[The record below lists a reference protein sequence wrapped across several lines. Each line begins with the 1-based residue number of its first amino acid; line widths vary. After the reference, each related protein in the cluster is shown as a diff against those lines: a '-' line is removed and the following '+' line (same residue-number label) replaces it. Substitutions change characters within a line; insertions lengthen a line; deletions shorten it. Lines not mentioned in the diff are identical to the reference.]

1 MAFRI
6 KFSAGTAHKSE
17 RTIPRRSVV
26 QVYFAANHRSLAY
39 YNDRFDLKPG
49 DLVFVDGKLAGQRG
63 RVTQVNYSFKI
74 RLSDYK
80 RVISVADI
88 AVDGLFYAAGS
99 HLVTFDRGVL
109 PACQAAGWFLPPAD
123 PEEEFASGADD
134 EAFSLDELWASDAM
148 FQRGYDYYKRGLVRY
163 IAWTAG
169 RGTPLWRARLPMRWS
184 LPGKTEKSAV
194 WSAPASAAAA
204 ASTRRRSCC
213 NCRICWDGSR
223 GSTRTPTRAAAILP
237 PSTGRRCLN
246 TPWIAGKTARLRH
259 KLGIFPQ
266 QRPAA
271 GGASAISP
279 AANFLLPT
287 EGKCDR
293 IPL

>member
-123 PEEEFASGADD
+123 PEEEFASGADN

-163 IAWTAG
+163 ISLDGRAGYALVEGTAPYEVEFAWENGEISRLVCSCFCSGCCKHQAAVMLQLQDLLG
-169 RGTPLWRARLPMRWS
+169 RIEGQYPDAYARS
-184 LPGKTEKSAV
+184 GYFAAV
-194 WSAPASAAAA
+194 YRQTLFEYAV
-204 ASTRRRSCC
+204 
-213 NCRICWDGSR
+213 DSR
-223 GSTRTPTRAAAILP
+223 ENGPFP
-237 PSTGRRCLN
+237 P
-246 TPWIAGKTARLRH
+246 
-259 KLGIFPQ
+259 
-266 QRPAA
+266 
-271 GGASAISP
+271 
-279 AANFLLPT
+279 
-287 EGKCDR
+287 
-293 IPL
+293 

>member
-1 MAFRI
+1 MAFSI

-88 AVDGLFYAAGS
+88 AVDGLFYAAAS

-163 IAWTAG
+163 ISLDGRAGYALVEGTAPYEVEFAWENG
-169 RGTPLWRARLPMRWS
+169 EISRLVCS
-184 LPGKTEKSAV
+184 CFCSGCCKHQAAV
-194 WSAPASAAAA
+194 MLQLQ
-204 ASTRRRSCC
+204 
-213 NCRICWDGSR
+213 D
-223 GSTRTPTRAAAILP
+223 L
-237 PSTGRRCLN
+237 
-246 TPWIAGKTARLRH
+246 
-259 KLGIFPQ
+259 LGWC
-266 QRPAA
+266 
-271 GGASAISP
+271 
-279 AANFLLPT
+279 
-287 EGKCDR
+287 EW
-293 IPL
+293 

>member
-1 MAFRI
+1 MAFSI

-163 IAWTAG
+163 ISLDGRAGYALVEGTAPYEVEFAWENG
-169 RGTPLWRARLPMRWS
+169 EISRLVCS
-184 LPGKTEKSAV
+184 CFCSGCCKHQA
-194 WSAPASAAAA
+194 
-204 ASTRRRSCC
+204 RSCC

-266 QRPAA
+266 QRP
-271 GGASAISP
+271 
-279 AANFLLPT
+279 T
-287 EGKCDR
+287 EDVGPYKALCQR
-293 IPL
+293 

>member
-109 PACQAAGWFLPPAD
+109 PA
-123 PEEEFASGADD
+123 
-134 EAFSLDELWASDAM
+134 
-148 FQRGYDYYKRGLVRY
+148 
-163 IAWTAG
+163 
-169 RGTPLWRARLPMRWS
+169 
-184 LPGKTEKSAV
+184 
-194 WSAPASAAAA
+194 
-204 ASTRRRSCC
+204 
-213 NCRICWDGSR
+213 
-223 GSTRTPTRAAAILP
+223 
-237 PSTGRRCLN
+237 
-246 TPWIAGKTARLRH
+246 
-259 KLGIFPQ
+259 
-266 QRPAA
+266 
-271 GGASAISP
+271 
-279 AANFLLPT
+279 
-287 EGKCDR
+287 
-293 IPL
+293 